1 MAGFF
6 RVERTG
12 NIIVQ
17 ILLVLS
23 FVLTHACTE
32 TNFAGGAAKA
42 TAQKKKKPRD
52 SSSSGP
58 QSLDMDFAGDKKIES
73 VQNSKIW
80 TASKNGIIKRFS
92 IEGEKVTE
100 LKWDKDKDG
109 NLNKAGNINASA
121 FGIRTYLTESGA
133 LVGARFPYIYFVD
146 PANSNTVQSIHIY
159 PGGVPVG
166 RDQNRICVASYLKDS
181 KRYVI
186 AVWGAGDF
194 MEIPLSDS
202 APYAPLWN
210 PLPAKQT
217 ASNWPAGAAWGYSC
231 FIDQQQKIFYSQMAG
246 AKVLGLNLKTMQ
258 LVDVDAT
265 VPNAKFTT
273 TGELAKYS
281 KSVNRSSY
289 AVSGD
294 SYGNLFN
301 HLVDAVSDGYT
312 SAHDKMSDTVWFSHR
327 DGPYQGRIMVVD
339 RKCLTIERNCTSANY
354 HLYPL
359 LTYRLPSGQN
369 GIVSIGPISGLSG
382 GRVAGLERSGSYGV
396 YTMKLVDPKNIKG
409 GIEVVKVGDAGGDPY
424 MYTDFTGATLYINEA
439 EQTFK
444 PADMPKYAASKP
456 IKMAVFK
463 WVPTPAAASAGL
475 VVEWKNI
482 KLEARCYSGSTKPAF
497 AEVGKVYDSSQGTAL
512 DVESCKT
519 PNYEFVD
526 VKLTQLNNDTTLLGV
541 DTISVGFKQ

>member
-1 MAGFF
+1 
-6 RVERTG
+6 
-12 NIIVQ
+12 
-17 ILLVLS
+17 
-23 FVLTHACTE
+23 
-32 TNFAGGAAKA
+32 
-42 TAQKKKKPRD
+42 
-52 SSSSGP
+52 
-58 QSLDMDFAGDKKIES
+58 MDFSGDKKIES

-100 LKWDKDKDG
+100 LKWDKDKNG
-109 NLNKAGNINASA
+109 NLNKAGNINGSGY
-121 FGIRTYLTESGA
+121 GIRTYMTESGA
-133 LVGARFPYIYFVD
+133 LVGARFPYLYFVD
-146 PANSNTVQSIHIY
+146 PGSNVVQSIHIY
-159 PGGVPVG
+159 PNGVPDG
-166 RDQNRICVASYLKDS
+166 RDQNRICVASYLKDN
-181 KRYVI
+181 KRYLI

-194 MEIPLSDS
+194 MEIPLSS
-202 APYAPLWN
+202 TAPYAPLWD

-231 FIDQQQKIFYSQMAG
+231 FIDQQQKIFYSQMTG

-258 LVDVDAT
+258 LVTVEDT

-281 KSVNRSSY
+281 KSINRSSY

-301 HLVDAVSDGYT
+301 HLVDGISDGYT
-312 SAHDKMSDTVWFSHR
+312 SAHDKTSDTVWFSHR
-327 DGPYQGRIMVVD
+327 DGPYKGRIMVVN
-339 RKCLTIERNCTSANY
+339 RKCLTTERNCTSANY
-354 HLYPL
+354 HLYPP
-359 LTYRLPSGQN
+359 LPQLPT
-369 GIVSIGPISGLSG
+369 VSIGPISALSG
-382 GRVAGLERSGSYGV
+382 GRIAGLERSGSYGV
-396 YTMKLVDPKNIKG
+396 YTMKLTDPKNIKS
-409 GIEVVKVGDAGGDPY
+409 GIEFFKVGEAGGDPY

-444 PADMPKYAASKP
+444 PADMPKYAATKP

-463 WVPTPAAASAGL
+463 WVPTPTASSSGL

-482 KLEARCYSGSTKPAF
+482 KLEARCYSGATKPAF

-512 DVESCKT
+512 DVESCKA